1 MYNTNMPGQ
10 LFIVSTP
17 IGNLQDITLRAITTL
32 KEVDLVVC
40 EDTRVTGR
48 LLHEFQID
56 KKMITLTDANEE
68 SKSYEIIQQLLEG
81 IHVALVSD
89 SGTPLI
95 SDPGF
100 KLVREAIKK
109 EIQVVPIPGA
119 NAITTALS
127 ASGFPTD
134 KFLFLGFAPDS
145 LEHKKKFLENAKNMV
160 VSGSINPTFVYYES
174 PHKLLRSLEAIQLVF
189 GDIEIVVAREMTKM
203 YEEFLRNKVSVL
215 TEHFTKNS
223 IKGEFVILFR
233 VELS

>member
-1 MYNTNMPGQ
+1 MPGQ

-17 IGNLQDITLRAITTL
+17 IGNLQDITLRAIATL
-32 KEVDLVVC
+32 KEVDEIIC

-48 LLHEFQID
+48 LLHEFGID

-81 IHVALVSD
+81 ISFALVSD

-109 EIQVVPIPGA
+109 EIKVVPIPGA

-145 LEHKKKFLENAKNMV
+145 LEHKKKFFEGAKNMIAA
-160 VSGSINPTFVYYES
+160 SSMSPTIVYYES
-174 PHKLLRSLEAIQLVF
+174 PHKLLRSLEAIQIVF
-189 GDIEIVVAREMTKM
+189 GDIEIVIAREMTKM
-203 YEEFLRNKVSVL
+203 YEEFLRDKASVL
-215 TEHFTKNS
+215 AEHFTKNA

-233 VELS
+233 I